1 MPAESSSS
9 WTFPDSELLGL
20 FFLLIHTKTS
30 QFQIKAVETDLEVT
44 LVTEDYRGQCLE
56 HQRRVKKEL
65 EQQDDMNI
73 VPEVFM
79 ISVGGVGSFFF

>member
-1 MPAESSSS
+1 M
-9 WTFPDSELLGL
+9 
-20 FFLLIHTKTS
+20 
-30 QFQIKAVETDLEVT
+30 KAVETDLEVT
-44 LVTEDYRGQCLE
+44 LVTEDYRGQFVE
-56 HQRRVKKEL
+56 HQRRMKKEV

>member
-1 MPAESSSS
+1 M
-9 WTFPDSELLGL
+9 
-20 FFLLIHTKTS
+20 
-30 QFQIKAVETDLEVT
+30 KAVETDLEVT
-44 LVTEDYRGQCLE
+44 LVTEDYRGQFLE
-56 HQRRVKKEL
+56 HQRRMKKEV